1 MTLVSMD
8 GRGDSLRQ
16 ASRFRVVREWPNNAM
31 QRTRDKI
38 GRCGSRKVA
47 SR

>member
-1 MTLVSMD
+1 MGLPTKNKD
-8 GRGDSLRQ
+8 GSTIKS
-16 ASRFRVVREWPNNAM
+16 AVVATARRPNNAM

-38 GRCGSRKVA
+38 CLDGKSKVA